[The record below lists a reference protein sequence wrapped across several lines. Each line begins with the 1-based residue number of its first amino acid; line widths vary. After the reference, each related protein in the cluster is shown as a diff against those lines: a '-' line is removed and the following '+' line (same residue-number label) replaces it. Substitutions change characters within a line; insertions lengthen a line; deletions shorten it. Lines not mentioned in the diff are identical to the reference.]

1 MAQVGL
7 DSTVREDDPTAAREE
22 YRAPHLE
29 IQMNK
34 AQQVFE
40 ALMRGRGHTDFDQ
53 AKGRYTTPAMQVR
66 WTYFRMGWELCGVT
80 L

>member
-1 MAQVGL
+1 M
-7 DSTVREDDPTAAREE
+7 S
-22 YRAPHLE
+22 
-29 IQMNK
+29 K

-40 ALMRGRGHTDFDQ
+40 ALMRSKGYTDFDQ

>member
-1 MAQVGL
+1 
-7 DSTVREDDPTAAREE
+7 
-22 YRAPHLE
+22 
-29 IQMNK
+29 MNK

-40 ALMRGRGHTDFDQ
+40 ALMRSKGYTDFYQ
-53 AKGRYTTPAMQVR
+53 AKGRYITPTMQVR